1 MFAPRS
7 QALLVDWTNGTS
19 WKKGNVRWDVEDVF
33 VEVAEQ
39 LNKDGRR
46 DHIPAYWR
54 DCITRDLIGSVG
66 T

>member
-1 MFAPRS
+1 M
-7 QALLVDWTNGTS
+7 VDWTNGTS

-54 DCITRDLIGSVG
+54 DCVTRDLINSVG